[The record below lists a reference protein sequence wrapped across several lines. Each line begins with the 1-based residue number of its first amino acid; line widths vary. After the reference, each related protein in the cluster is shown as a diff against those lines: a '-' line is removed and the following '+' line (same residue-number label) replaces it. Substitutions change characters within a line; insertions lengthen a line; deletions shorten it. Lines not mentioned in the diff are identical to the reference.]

1 MIKIHISTMKK
12 YYKHVA
18 AVALCLSVATSSF
31 SQATSIFKVDF
42 GTATPNDFLVKSV
55 ASPYASIGTG
65 YISYNGTSAWAYGAY
80 TYINNTNA
88 LRAYSNGE
96 DDFND
101 WVVPGLEDHTP
112 GDVDGRMLFVDGK
125 QEPGVVYQTNV
136 VGLCRDT
143 YFNFSAWV
151 ANAHATFSKTD
162 QVPQMQMEV
171 WSKNPKFEDNEFKT
185 TYKTAAT
192 QATFCKGLS
201 DGFISANGAVL
212 LTKGNHEVKGAP
224 AYSHAT
230 LSANDDIYIY
240 ETTNPGKSNAQE
252 IRYKVFKGSDGKY
265 YCTADGV
272 YYYKVTYNDKSG
284 IFGADAKRTTST
296 FVRDASFEYLNPAYF
311 TVVTQWTT
319 ESGCRI
325 YKDNVNGRHFAYQ
338 NGGVWYQLKAASCT
352 INGTTYYYPDFSDYT
367 KGSSISEPNNRVVIK
382 NVNDYLAKR
391 ADIYGYL
398 NNGSLY
404 FAYCDWVFLRGS
416 KYYESFPKWESV
428 TSYVLPSLNS
438 TFTYKDDGNTAGRW
452 EKINLQFKLTNQSN
466 AYLIIRNFNDNS
478 SGNDFVLDDIEFSP
492 VDKYSITMG
501 LSQALKEVEG
511 YCSTGEIEVS
521 SSISVKP
528 YDRVG
533 ELTASELAAFH
544 EELPSYVFFFEGYKD
559 GEWTRINETP
569 VKIDDVADPINYV
582 VAIDDY
588 KQYSQVRAV
597 AYPSIFSAIEGCR
610 LNVPDVVNPSDLSV
624 PDVPVIVMEASDI
637 CPDAAVKKSVVT
649 VRNTNYSDTQR
660 WAAKVVLSDGTV
672 VNVAE

>member
-1 MIKIHISTMKK
+1 MKK

-230 LSANDDIYIY
+230 LSANDDIDIY

-325 YKDNVNGRHFAYQ
+325 YKDNLNGRHFAYQ

>member
-1 MIKIHISTMKK
+1 MKK

-18 AVALCLSVATSSF
+18 AVALYLSVATSSF

-65 YISYNGTSAWAYGAY
+65 YTSYNGTSAWAYGSY

-88 LRAYSNGE
+88 LRAYS
-96 DDFND
+96 DDFD
-101 WVVPGLEDHTP
+101 EWVVPGLKDHTP

-125 QEPGVVYQTNV
+125 QEPGIVYQTNV

-151 ANAHATFSKTD
+151 ANAHATFSDADK
-162 QVPQMQMEV
+162 VPQMQMEV
-171 WSKNPKFEDNEFKT
+171 WSKNPKFEENEFKT
-185 TYKTAAT
+185 TYKTPAS

-201 DGFISANGAVL
+201 DGFTSANGAVL
-212 LTKGNHEVKGAP
+212 LTKGYHVVKGAP
-224 AYSHAT
+224 AYSNAT

-284 IFGADAKRTTST
+284 ISGADAKRTTST
-296 FVRDASFEYLNPAYF
+296 FVRDASFEYLNTARF
-311 TVVTQWTT
+311 TEPTHWTT
-319 ESGCRI
+319 ESNCRI

-338 NGGVWYQLKAASCT
+338 KGGVWYQLKAASCT
-352 INGTTYYYPDFSDYT
+352 INGTTYYYPDFSDYSEGSKNSGIKSKA
-367 KGSSISEPNNRVVIK
+367 KGQI
-382 NVNDYLAKR
+382 NDALGLFTHIVYA
-391 ADIYGYL
+391 YL
-398 NNGSLY
+398 NGSNLLFCHY
-404 FAYCDWVFLRGS
+404 HFLFG
-416 KYYESFPKWESV
+416 YYQINPNWEAE
-428 TSYVLPSLNS
+428 TSYVLPSLTS

-559 GEWTRINETP
+559 CEWTRINETP

-582 VAIDDY
+582 VTIDDY

>member
-1 MIKIHISTMKK
+1 MKK

-65 YISYNGTSAWAYGAY
+65 YTSYNGTSAWAYGAY

-96 DDFND
+96 DDSND

-265 YCTADGV
+265 YCTSDGIR
-272 YYYKVTYNDKSG
+272 YYKATYNDKSG
-284 IFGADAKRTTST
+284 ISGADAKRTTST
-296 FVRDASFEYLNPAYF
+296 FVRDASFEYLNPVRF
-311 TVVTQWTT
+311 TESTHWTT

-338 NGGVWYQLKAASCT
+338 KGGVWYQLKAASCT
-352 INGTTYYYPDFSDYT
+352 INGKTYYYPDFSDYT

-382 NVNDYLAKR
+382 NVYDWGVKR

-428 TSYVLPSLNS
+428 TSYVLPSLTS

-452 EKINLQFKLTNQSN
+452 EKIDLQFKLTNQSN
-466 AYLIIRNFNDNS
+466 AYLIIRNFNDNKD
-478 SGNDFVLDDIEFSP
+478 GNDFVLDDIEFSP

-501 LSQALKEVEG
+501 LSQALKKVEG

-544 EELPSYVFFFEGYKD
+544 DELPSYVFFFEGYKD

-582 VAIDDY
+582 VTIDDY

-610 LNVPDVVNPSDLSV
+610 LNVPDVVNSSGLSV

>member
-1 MIKIHISTMKK
+1 MKK

-162 QVPQMQMEV
+162 QVSQMQMEV
-171 WSKNPKFEDNEFKT
+171 WSKNPKFEENEFKT

-201 DGFISANGAVL
+201 DGFTSANGAVL
-212 LTKGNHEVKGAP
+212 LTKGYHVIKGAP

-230 LSANDDIYIY
+230 LTANDDIYIY

-252 IRYKVFKGSDGKY
+252 VRYKVFKGSDGKY
-265 YCTADGV
+265 YCTSDGIR
-272 YYYKVTYNDKSG
+272 YYKATYNDKNGISG
-284 IFGADAKRTTST
+284 EDAKRTTST
-296 FVRDASFEYLNPAYF
+296 FVRDASFEYLNPARF
-311 TVVTQWTT
+311 TVDTYWNT

-325 YKDNVNGRHFAYQ
+325 YKDNVDGRHFAYQ
-338 NGGVWYQLKAASCT
+338 KGGVWYQFKDVTSCK
-352 INGTTYYYPDFSDYT
+352 INGTTYYYPDFSKYSE
-367 KGSSISEPNNRVVIK
+367 GGRISEPSALTSIDAILHIGK
-382 NVNDYLAKR
+382 YAYLS
-391 ADIYGYL
+391 GGL
-398 NNGSLY
+398 LY
-404 FAYCDWVFLRGS
+404 FTYCHLGWFSYNYNKLSPEWEKEDAYI
-416 KYYESFPKWESV
+416 
-428 TSYVLPSLNS
+428 LPSLSS

-452 EKINLQFKLTNQSN
+452 EKINLHFKLTNQSN

-533 ELTASELAAFH
+533 ELTPSELAAFH

-582 VAIDDY
+582 VTIDDY

>member
-1 MIKIHISTMKK
+1 MKK

-252 IRYKVFKGSDGKY
+252 VRYKVFKGSDGKY
-265 YCTADGV
+265 YCTSDGIR
-272 YYYKVTYNDKSG
+272 YYEATYNDKSG
-284 IFGADAKRTTST
+284 ISGADAKRTTST
-296 FVRDASFEYLNPAYF
+296 FERHASFEYLNTARF
-311 TVVTQWTT
+311 TEPTHWTT
-319 ESGCRI
+319 ESNCRI

-338 NGGVWYQLKAASCT
+338 KGGVWYQLKAASCT

-404 FAYCDWVFLRGS
+404 FAYCDWVFFRGS

-582 VAIDDY
+582 VTIDDY

-597 AYPSIFSAIEGCR
+597 AYPSIFSAIEGCC

>member
-1 MIKIHISTMKK
+1 MCKN

-18 AVALCLSVATSSF
+18 AVVLCFSVATSSF

-65 YISYNGTSAWAYGAY
+65 YTSYNGTSAWAYGSY

-88 LRAYSNGE
+88 LRAYS
-96 DDFND
+96 DDFD
-101 WVVPGLEDHTP
+101 EWVVPGLEDHTP

-151 ANAHATFSKTD
+151 ANAHATFNKSD
-162 QVPQMQMEV
+162 EVPQMQMEV
-171 WSKNPKFEDNEFKT
+171 WSKNPKFEENEFKT
-185 TYKTAAT
+185 TYKTAAS
-192 QATFCKGLS
+192 QVSFCKGLS
-201 DGFISANGAVL
+201 DGFTSANGAVL
-212 LTKGNHEVKGAP
+212 LTKGYHVISGAP

-252 IRYKVFKGSDGKY
+252 VRYKVFKGSDGKY
-265 YCTADGV
+265 YCTSDGIR
-272 YYYKVTYNDKSG
+272 YYKATYNDKSG
-284 IFGADAKRTTST
+284 ISGADAKRTTST

-311 TVVTQWTT
+311 TVATQWTT
-319 ESGCRI
+319 ESGYRI
-325 YKDNVNGRHFAYQ
+325 YKDNIDGRYFAYQ
-338 NGGVWYQLKAASCT
+338 KGGVWYQFKDVTSCT
-352 INGTTYYYPDFSDYT
+352 ISGTTYYYPDFSGYSE
-367 KGSSISEPNNRVVIK
+367 GSSISEPADRVKIGGGLIK
-382 NVNDYLAKR
+382 TG
-391 ADIYGYL
+391 IYGYL
-398 NNGSLY
+398 NSGSLY
-404 FAYCDWVFLRGS
+404 FAYCDWGLFSGY
-416 KYYESFPKWESV
+416 KYYKLSPKWEKE
-428 TSYVLPSLNS
+428 TSYVLPSLTS

-533 ELTASELAAFH
+533 ELTASELEAFH
-544 EELPSYVFFFEGYKD
+544 DELPSYVFFFEGYKD

-582 VAIDDY
+582 VTIDDY
-588 KQYSQVRAV
+588 NQYSQVRAV

-649 VRNTNYSDTQR
+649 VRNTNYSDAQR

>member
-1 MIKIHISTMKK
+1 MKK

-101 WVVPGLEDHTP
+101 WVVSGLEDHTP

-212 LTKGNHEVKGAP
+212 LTKGNHEVKRAT

-252 IRYKVFKGSDGKY
+252 VRYKVFKGSDGKY
-265 YCTADGV
+265 YCTSDGIR
-272 YYYKVTYNDKSG
+272 YYEATYNDKSG
-284 IFGADAKRTTST
+284 ISGADAKRTTST
-296 FVRDASFEYLNPAYF
+296 FERHASFEYLNTARF
-311 TVVTQWTT
+311 TEPTHWTT
-319 ESGCRI
+319 ESNCRI

-338 NGGVWYQLKAASCT
+338 KGGVWYQLKAASCT

-367 KGSSISEPNNRVVIK
+367 KGSSISEPNNRVVVK
-382 NVNDYLAKR
+382 NVNDYLVKR

-404 FAYCDWVFLRGS
+404 FAYCDWGLISGY

-582 VAIDDY
+582 VTIDDY

-610 LNVPDVVNPSDLSV
+610 LNVPDVVNPSGLSV

>member
-12 YYKHVA
+12 YYKHVV

-42 GTATPNDFLVKSV
+42 GTATPNDLLVKSV

-88 LRAYSNGE
+88 LRAYSNSE
-96 DDFND
+96 DDFNG

-151 ANAHATFSKTD
+151 ANAHATFSDADK
-162 QVPQMQMEV
+162 VPQMQMEV

-201 DGFISANGAVL
+201 DGFTSANGAVL
-212 LTKGNHEVKGAP
+212 LTKGYHVVKGAP

-284 IFGADAKRTTST
+284 ISGADAKRTTST
-296 FVRDASFEYLNPAYF
+296 FVRDASFEYLNPARF
-311 TVVTQWTT
+311 TELTHWTT

-338 NGGVWYQLKAASCT
+338 KGGVWYQLKAASCT
-352 INGTTYYYPDFSDYT
+352 INGTTYYYPDFSDYSEGSKNSGIKSKA
-367 KGSSISEPNNRVVIK
+367 KGQI
-382 NVNDYLAKR
+382 NDALGLFTHIVYA
-391 ADIYGYL
+391 YL
-398 NNGSLY
+398 NGSNLLFCHY
-404 FAYCDWVFLRGS
+404 HFLFG
-416 KYYESFPKWESV
+416 YYQINPNWEAE
-428 TSYVLPSLNS
+428 TSYVLPSLTS

-478 SGNDFVLDDIEFSP
+478 SGNDFVIDDIEFSP

-582 VAIDDY
+582 VTIDDY

>member
-1 MIKIHISTMKK
+1 MKK

-88 LRAYSNGE
+88 LRAYSNSE
-96 DDFND
+96 DDFNG

-151 ANAHATFSKTD
+151 ANAHTTFSDAD
-162 QVPQMQMEV
+162 QVPQMQLEV
-171 WSKNPKFEDNEFKT
+171 WSKNPKFEENEFKT
-185 TYKTAAT
+185 TYKTAAK

-201 DGFISANGAVL
+201 DGFTSANGAVL
-212 LTKGNHEVKGAP
+212 LTKGYHVIKGAP

-252 IRYKVFKGSDGKY
+252 VRYKVFKGSDGKY
-265 YCTADGV
+265 YCTSDGIR
-272 YYYKVTYNDKSG
+272 YYKATYNDKSG
-284 IFGADAKRTTST
+284 ISGADAKRTTST
-296 FVRDASFEYLNPAYF
+296 FVRDASFEYVNPAYF
-311 TVVTQWTT
+311 TVATQWTT
-319 ESGCRI
+319 ENGYRI
-325 YKDNVNGRHFAYQ
+325 YKDNIDGHHFAYLK
-338 NGGVWYQLKAASCT
+338 NGVYYQLKATTCK
-352 INGTTYYYPDFSDYT
+352 INNTTYYYPYFGDSYAE
-367 KGSSISEPNNRVVIK
+367 GSKNKSLYNLKNKVQINDALGVVTH
-382 NVNDYLAKR
+382 VVYA
-391 ADIYGYL
+391 YL
-398 NNGSLY
+398 NNSNQLFFFHYHWLFGSY
-404 FAYCDWVFLRGS
+404 NIN
-416 KYYESFPKWESV
+416 PHWESV

-559 GEWTRINETP
+559 GEWTHINETP

-582 VAIDDY
+582 VTIDEY

>member
-1 MIKIHISTMKK
+1 MKK

-18 AVALCLSVATSSF
+18 AVALCISVATSSF

-212 LTKGNHEVKGAP
+212 LTKGYHVVKGAP

-230 LSANDDIYIY
+230 LTANDDIYIY

-265 YCTADGV
+265 YCTSDGIR
-272 YYYKVTYNDKSG
+272 YYKATYNDKSG
-284 IFGADAKRTTST
+284 ISGADAKRTTST

-311 TVVTQWTT
+311 TVATQWTT

-325 YKDNVNGRHFAYQ
+325 YKDNVDGRHFAYQ
-338 NGGVWYQLKAASCT
+338 KGGVWYQFKDVTSCK
-352 INGTTYYYPDFSDYT
+352 INGTTYYYPDFSDYSE
-367 KGSSISEPNNRVVIK
+367 GSEISEPANRVKIDDGK
-382 NVNDYLAKR
+382 YGK
-391 ADIYGYL
+391 YGYL
-398 NNGSLY
+398 SGGGLY
-404 FAYCDWVFLRGS
+404 FANYKRVKTGTEYILGFIPIPIYSDLYFKL
-416 KYYESFPKWESV
+416 FPKWESV

-528 YDRVG
+528 YDRVD

-582 VAIDDY
+582 VTIDDY

-610 LNVPDVVNPSDLSV
+610 LNVPDVVNPSGLSV

>member
-1 MIKIHISTMKK
+1 MKK

-65 YISYNGTSAWAYGAY
+65 YTSYNGTGAWAYGAY

-252 IRYKVFKGSDGKY
+252 VRYKVFKGSDVKY
-265 YCTADGV
+265 YCTSDGIR
-272 YYYKVTYNDKSG
+272 YYEATYNDKSG
-284 IFGADAKRTTST
+284 ISGADAKRTTST
-296 FVRDASFEYLNPAYF
+296 FERHASFEYLNTARF
-311 TVVTQWTT
+311 TEPTHWTT
-319 ESGCRI
+319 ESNCRI

-338 NGGVWYQLKAASCT
+338 KGGVWYQLKAASCT

-382 NVNDYLAKR
+382 NVYDWGVKR

-428 TSYVLPSLNS
+428 TSYVLPSLTS

-466 AYLIIRNFNDNS
+466 AYLIIRNFNDNKD
-478 SGNDFVLDDIEFSP
+478 GNDFVLDDIEFSP

-501 LSQALKEVEG
+501 LSQALKKVEG

-582 VAIDDY
+582 VTIDDY

-610 LNVPDVVNPSDLSV
+610 LNVPDVVNPSGLSV

-672 VNVAE
+672 VNVVAE

>member
-1 MIKIHISTMKK
+1 MKK

-18 AVALCLSVATSSF
+18 VVALCLSVATSSF

-125 QEPGVVYQTNV
+125 QEPGVVYQTNI

-171 WSKNPKFEDNEFKT
+171 WSKNPKFEENEFKT

-201 DGFISANGAVL
+201 DGFTSANGAVL
-212 LTKGNHEVKGAP
+212 LTKGYHVIKGAP

-252 IRYKVFKGSDGKY
+252 VRYKVFKGSDGKY
-265 YCTADGV
+265 YCTSDGIR
-272 YYYKVTYNDKSG
+272 YYKATYNDKSG
-284 IFGADAKRTTST
+284 ISGADAKRTTST
-296 FVRDASFEYLNPAYF
+296 FVRDASFEYLNTARF
-311 TVVTQWTT
+311 TEPTHWTT
-319 ESGCRI
+319 ESNCRI

-338 NGGVWYQLKAASCT
+338 KGGVWYQLKAASCT
-352 INGTTYYYPDFSDYT
+352 INGTTYYYPDFSDYSEGSKNSGIKSKA
-367 KGSSISEPNNRVVIK
+367 KGQI
-382 NVNDYLAKR
+382 NDALGLFTHIVYA
-391 ADIYGYL
+391 YL
-398 NNGSLY
+398 NGSNLLFCHY
-404 FAYCDWVFLRGS
+404 HFLFG
-416 KYYESFPKWESV
+416 YYQINPNWEAE
-428 TSYVLPSLNS
+428 TSYVLPSLTS

-533 ELTASELAAFH
+533 ELTASELEAFH
-544 EELPSYVFFFEGYKD
+544 DELPSYVFFFEGYKD

-582 VAIDDY
+582 VTIDDY
-588 KQYSQVRAV
+588 KQYSHVRAV

>member
-1 MIKIHISTMKK
+1 MKK

>member
-42 GTATPNDFLVKSV
+42 GTATPNDFLVKAV

-171 WSKNPKFEDNEFKT
+171 WSKNPKFEENEFKT

-201 DGFISANGAVL
+201 DGFTSANGAVL
-212 LTKGNHEVKGAP
+212 LTKGYHVVKGAP

-230 LSANDDIYIY
+230 LTANDDIYIY

-252 IRYKVFKGSDGKY
+252 VRYKVFKGSDGKY
-265 YCTADGV
+265 YCTSDGIR
-272 YYYKVTYNDKSG
+272 YYKATYNDKSG
-284 IFGADAKRTTST
+284 ISGADAKRTPST
-296 FVRDASFEYLNPAYF
+296 FVRDASFEYLNPARF
-311 TVVTQWTT
+311 TESTHWTT

-325 YKDNVNGRHFAYQ
+325 YKDNVDGRHFAYQ
-338 NGGVWYQLKAASCT
+338 NGGVWYQFKDVTSCK
-352 INGTTYYYPDFSDYT
+352 INGTTYYYPDFSKYSE
-367 KGSSISEPNNRVVIK
+367 GGRISEPSALTSIDAILHIGK
-382 NVNDYLAKR
+382 YAYLS
-391 ADIYGYL
+391 GGL
-398 NNGSLY
+398 LY
-404 FAYCDWVFLRGS
+404 FTYCHLGWFSYNYNKLS
-416 KYYESFPKWESV
+416 PEWEKEDA
-428 TSYVLPSLNS
+428 YVLPSLNS

-452 EKINLQFKLTNQSN
+452 EKINLHFKLTNQSN

-582 VAIDDY
+582 VTIDDY

-610 LNVPDVVNPSDLSV
+610 LNVPGVVNPSDLSV

>member
-1 MIKIHISTMKK
+1 MKK

-151 ANAHATFSKTD
+151 ANAHATFIKTD

-212 LTKGNHEVKGAP
+212 LTKGYHVVKGAP

-240 ETTNPGKSNAQE
+240 ETTNSGKSNAQE
-252 IRYKVFKGSDGKY
+252 VRYKVFKGSDGKY
-265 YCTADGV
+265 YCTSDGIR
-272 YYYKVTYNDKSG
+272 YYKATYNDKSG
-284 IFGADAKRTTST
+284 ISGADAKRTTST
-296 FVRDASFEYLNPAYF
+296 FVRDASFEYLNTARF
-311 TVVTQWTT
+311 TEPTHWTT

-338 NGGVWYQLKAASCT
+338 KGGVWYQLKAASCT

-382 NVNDYLAKR
+382 NVYDWGVKR

-501 LSQALKEVEG
+501 VAQALQEVEG

-582 VAIDDY
+582 VTIDDY

-610 LNVPDVVNPSDLSV
+610 LNVPDVVNPSGLSV

>member
-1 MIKIHISTMKK
+1 
-12 YYKHVA
+12 
-18 AVALCLSVATSSF
+18 
-31 SQATSIFKVDF
+31 
-42 GTATPNDFLVKSV
+42 
-55 ASPYASIGTG
+55 
-65 YISYNGTSAWAYGAY
+65 
-80 TYINNTNA
+80 
-88 LRAYSNGE
+88 
-96 DDFND
+96 
-101 WVVPGLEDHTP
+101 
-112 GDVDGRMLFVDGK
+112 
-125 QEPGVVYQTNV
+125 
-136 VGLCRDT
+136 
-143 YFNFSAWV
+143 
-151 ANAHATFSKTD
+151 
-162 QVPQMQMEV
+162 MQLEV
-171 WSKNPKFEDNEFKT
+171 WSKNPKFEENEFKT
-185 TYKTAAT
+185 TYKTAAK
-192 QATFCKGLS
+192 QVTFCKGLS
-201 DGFISANGAVL
+201 DGFTSANGAVL
-212 LTKGNHEVKGAP
+212 LTKGYHVVKGAP

-252 IRYKVFKGSDGKY
+252 VRYKVFKGSDGKY
-265 YCTADGV
+265 YCTSDGIR
-272 YYYKVTYNDKSG
+272 YYMATYNDKSG
-284 IFGADAKRTTST
+284 ISGADAKRTTST
-296 FVRDASFEYLNPAYF
+296 FERHASFESINPARF
-311 TVVTQWTT
+311 TELTHWTT

-338 NGGVWYQLKAASCT
+338 KGGVWYQLKAASCT
-352 INGTTYYYPDFSDYT
+352 INGKIYYYPDFSDYSEGG
-367 KGSSISEPNNRVVIK
+367 KISEPSALTSIGAVLHIGK
-382 NVNDYLAKR
+382 YA
-391 ADIYGYL
+391 YL
-398 NNGSLY
+398 NGGLLY
-404 FAYCDWVFLRGS
+404 FTYCHWVVLGYRYNQLS
-416 KYYESFPKWESV
+416 PKWEKE

-582 VAIDDY
+582 VTIDDY

>member
-1 MIKIHISTMKK
+1 MKK

-65 YISYNGTSAWAYGAY
+65 YTSYNGTGAWAYGAY

-265 YCTADGV
+265 YCTSDGIR
-272 YYYKVTYNDKSG
+272 YYEATYNDKSG
-284 IFGADAKRTTST
+284 ISGADAKRTTST
-296 FVRDASFEYLNPAYF
+296 FERHASFEYLNTARF
-311 TVVTQWTT
+311 TEPTHWTT
-319 ESGCRI
+319 ESNCRI

-338 NGGVWYQLKAASCT
+338 KGGVWYQLKAASCT

-382 NVNDYLAKR
+382 NVYDWGVKR

-428 TSYVLPSLNS
+428 TSYVLPSLTS

-452 EKINLQFKLTNQSN
+452 EKIDLQFKLTNQSN
-466 AYLIIRNFNDNS
+466 AYLIIRNFNDNKD
-478 SGNDFVLDDIEFSP
+478 GNDFVLDDIEFSP

-501 LSQALKEVEG
+501 LSQALKKVEG

-582 VAIDDY
+582 VTIDDY

-610 LNVPDVVNPSDLSV
+610 LNVPDVVNPSGLSV

>member
-1 MIKIHISTMKK
+1 MKK

-171 WSKNPKFEDNEFKT
+171 WSKNPKFEENEFKT

-201 DGFISANGAVL
+201 DGFTSANGAVL
-212 LTKGNHEVKGAP
+212 LTKGYHVIKGAP

-230 LSANDDIYIY
+230 LTANDDIYIY
-240 ETTNPGKSNAQE
+240 ETTNSGKSNAQE
-252 IRYKVFKGSDGKY
+252 VRYKVFKGSDGKY
-265 YCTADGV
+265 YCTSDGIR
-272 YYYKVTYNDKSG
+272 YYKATYNDKSG
-284 IFGADAKRTTST
+284 ISGADAKRTTST
-296 FVRDASFEYLNPAYF
+296 FVRDASFEYLNPARF
-311 TVVTQWTT
+311 TVDTYWNT

-325 YKDNVNGRHFAYQ
+325 YKDNVDGRHFAYQ
-338 NGGVWYQLKAASCT
+338 KGGVWYQFKDVTSCK
-352 INGTTYYYPDFSDYT
+352 INGTTYYYPDFSKYSE
-367 KGSSISEPNNRVVIK
+367 GGRISEPSALTSIDAILHIGK
-382 NVNDYLAKR
+382 YAYLS
-391 ADIYGYL
+391 GGL
-398 NNGSLY
+398 LY
-404 FAYCDWVFLRGS
+404 FTYCHLGWFSYNYNKLS
-416 KYYESFPKWESV
+416 PEWEKEDA
-428 TSYVLPSLNS
+428 YVLPSLNS

-533 ELTASELAAFH
+533 ELTPSELAAFH

-582 VAIDDY
+582 VTIDDY

>member
-1 MIKIHISTMKK
+1 MKK

-65 YISYNGTSAWAYGAY
+65 YTSYNGTGAWAYGAY

-252 IRYKVFKGSDGKY
+252 VRYKVFKGSDGKY
-265 YCTADGV
+265 YCTSDGIR
-272 YYYKVTYNDKSG
+272 YYEATYNDKSG
-284 IFGADAKRTTST
+284 ISGADAKRTTST
-296 FVRDASFEYLNPAYF
+296 FERHASFEYLNTARF
-311 TVVTQWTT
+311 TEPTHWTT
-319 ESGCRI
+319 ESNCRI

-338 NGGVWYQLKAASCT
+338 KGGVWYQLKAASCT

-382 NVNDYLAKR
+382 NVNDYLVKR

-428 TSYVLPSLNS
+428 TSYVLPSLTS

-582 VAIDDY
+582 VTIDDY

-610 LNVPDVVNPSDLSV
+610 LNVPDVVNPSGLSV

>member
-1 MIKIHISTMKK
+1 MKK

-18 AVALCLSVATSSF
+18 AVALCLSVATSLF

-171 WSKNPKFEDNEFKT
+171 WSKNPKFEENEFKT

-201 DGFISANGAVL
+201 DGFTSANGAVL
-212 LTKGNHEVKGAP
+212 LTKGYHVIKGAP

-230 LSANDDIYIY
+230 LTANDDIYIY

-252 IRYKVFKGSDGKY
+252 VRYKVFKGSDGKY
-265 YCTADGV
+265 YCTSDGIR
-272 YYYKVTYNDKSG
+272 YYKATYNDKSG
-284 IFGADAKRTTST
+284 ISGEDAKRTTST
-296 FVRDASFEYLNPAYF
+296 FVRDASFEYLNPARF
-311 TVVTQWTT
+311 TVDTYWNT

-325 YKDNVNGRHFAYQ
+325 YKDNVDGRHFAYQ
-338 NGGVWYQLKAASCT
+338 KGGVWYQFKDVTSCK

-367 KGSSISEPNNRVVIK
+367 KVGSNSSYIK
-382 NVNDYLAKR
+382 NTDSKVKIGGGIIVTGKYAYLESN
-391 ADIYGYL
+391 GNL
-398 NNGSLY
+398 N
-404 FAYCDWVFLRGS
+404 FAYCDGFIVYNYKKITPHWED
-416 KYYESFPKWESV
+416 ES
-428 TSYVLPSLNS
+428 YNILPSLTS

-452 EKINLQFKLTNQSN
+452 EKINLHFKLTNQSN

-582 VAIDDY
+582 VTIDDY

-610 LNVPDVVNPSDLSV
+610 LNVPGVVNPSDLSV

>member
-1 MIKIHISTMKK
+1 MCKN

-18 AVALCLSVATSSF
+18 AVVLCFSVATSSF

-65 YISYNGTSAWAYGAY
+65 YTSYNGTSAWAYGSY

-88 LRAYSNGE
+88 LRAYS
-96 DDFND
+96 DDFD
-101 WVVPGLEDHTP
+101 EWVVPGLEDHTP

-151 ANAHATFSKTD
+151 ANAHATFNKSD
-162 QVPQMQMEV
+162 EVPQMQMEV
-171 WSKNPKFEDNEFKT
+171 WSKNPKFEENEFKT

-192 QATFCKGLS
+192 QVTFCKGLS
-201 DGFISANGAVL
+201 DGFTSANGAVL
-212 LTKGNHEVKGAP
+212 LTKGYHVVKGAP
-224 AYSHAT
+224 AYSNAT

-284 IFGADAKRTTST
+284 ISGADAKRTTST
-296 FVRDASFEYLNPAYF
+296 FVRDASFEYLNTARF
-311 TVVTQWTT
+311 TEPTHWTT
-319 ESGCRI
+319 ESNCRI

-338 NGGVWYQLKAASCT
+338 KGGVWYQLKAASCT

-382 NVNDYLAKR
+382 NVNDYLVKR

-404 FAYCDWVFLRGS
+404 FAYCDWGLFSGY
-416 KYYESFPKWESV
+416 KYYKLSPKWEKE

-452 EKINLQFKLTNQSN
+452 EKIDLQFKLTNQSN

-533 ELTASELAAFH
+533 ELTPSELAAFH

-582 VAIDDY
+582 VTIDDY
-588 KQYSQVRAV
+588 KQYSHVRAV

-610 LNVPDVVNPSDLSV
+610 LNVPDVVNPSDMSV

>member
-1 MIKIHISTMKK
+1 MKK

-18 AVALCLSVATSSF
+18 AVALYLSVATSSF

-171 WSKNPKFEDNEFKT
+171 WSKNPKFEENEFKT

-192 QATFCKGLS
+192 QVTFCKGLS
-201 DGFISANGAVL
+201 DGFTSANGAVL
-212 LTKGNHEVKGAP
+212 LTKGYHVVKGAP

-230 LSANDDIYIY
+230 LSANDDMYIY

-252 IRYKVFKGSDGKY
+252 VRYKVFKGSDGKY

-284 IFGADAKRTTST
+284 ISGADAKRTTST
-296 FVRDASFEYLNPAYF
+296 FVRDASFEYLNPARF
-311 TVVTQWTT
+311 TELTHWTT

-338 NGGVWYQLKAASCT
+338 KGGVWYQLKAASCT
-352 INGTTYYYPDFSDYT
+352 INGTTYYYPDFSDYSE
-367 KGSSISEPNNRVVIK
+367 GSKNNGIK
-382 NVNDYLAKR
+382 SKAKVQINDALGVFTHIVYA
-391 ADIYGYL
+391 YL
-398 NNGSLY
+398 NGSNLLFCHY
-404 FAYCDWVFLRGS
+404 HFLFG
-416 KYYESFPKWESV
+416 YYQINPNWEAE

-582 VAIDDY
+582 VTIDDY

>member
-1 MIKIHISTMKK
+1 MKK

-65 YISYNGTSAWAYGAY
+65 YTSYNGTSAWAYGAY

-201 DGFISANGAVL
+201 DGFISANGSVL

-265 YCTADGV
+265 YCTSDGIR
-272 YYYKVTYNDKSG
+272 YYKATYNDKSG
-284 IFGADAKRTTST
+284 ISGADAKRTTST
-296 FVRDASFEYLNPAYF
+296 FVRDASFEYLNPVRF
-311 TVVTQWTT
+311 TESTHWTT

-338 NGGVWYQLKAASCT
+338 KGGVWYQLKAASCT

-382 NVNDYLAKR
+382 NVYDWGVKR

-428 TSYVLPSLNS
+428 TSYVLPSLTS

-452 EKINLQFKLTNQSN
+452 EKIDLQFKLTNQSN
-466 AYLIIRNFNDNS
+466 AYLIIRNFNDNKD
-478 SGNDFVLDDIEFSP
+478 GNDFVLDDIEFSP

>member
-1 MIKIHISTMKK
+1 MKK

-65 YISYNGTSAWAYGAY
+65 YTSYNGTGAWAYGAY

-252 IRYKVFKGSDGKY
+252 VRYKVFKGSDGKY
-265 YCTADGV
+265 YCTSDGIR
-272 YYYKVTYNDKSG
+272 YYEATYNDKSG
-284 IFGADAKRTTST
+284 ISGADAKRTTST
-296 FVRDASFEYLNPAYF
+296 FERHASFEYLNTARF
-311 TVVTQWTT
+311 TEPTHWTT
-319 ESGCRI
+319 ESNCRI

-338 NGGVWYQLKAASCT
+338 KGGVWYQLKAASCT

-382 NVNDYLAKR
+382 NVYDWGVKR

-428 TSYVLPSLNS
+428 TSYVLPSLTS

-582 VAIDDY
+582 VTIDDY

-597 AYPSIFSAIEGCR
+597 AYPSIFSAIEGCC
-610 LNVPDVVNPSDLSV
+610 LNVPDVVNPSGLSV

>member
-325 YKDNVNGRHFAYQ
+325 YKDNLNGRHFAYQ

>member
-1 MIKIHISTMKK
+1 MKK

-18 AVALCLSVATSSF
+18 VVALCLSVATSSF

-96 DDFND
+96 DDFNG

-151 ANAHATFSKTD
+151 ANAHTTFSDADK
-162 QVPQMQMEV
+162 VSQMQMEV
-171 WSKNPKFEDNEFKT
+171 WSKNPKFEENEFKT
-185 TYKTAAT
+185 TYKTPAS

-201 DGFISANGAVL
+201 DGFTSANGAVL
-212 LTKGNHEVKGAP
+212 LTKGYHVVKGAP
-224 AYSHAT
+224 AYSNAT

-284 IFGADAKRTTST
+284 ISGADAKRTTST
-296 FVRDASFEYLNPAYF
+296 FVRDASFEYLNTARF
-311 TVVTQWTT
+311 TESTHWTT
-319 ESGCRI
+319 ESNCRI

-338 NGGVWYQLKAASCT
+338 KGGVWYQLKAASCT
-352 INGTTYYYPDFSDYT
+352 INGTTYYYPDFSDYSEGSKNSGIKSKA
-367 KGSSISEPNNRVVIK
+367 KGQI
-382 NVNDYLAKR
+382 NDALGLFTHIVYA
-391 ADIYGYL
+391 YL
-398 NNGSLY
+398 NGSNLLFCHY
-404 FAYCDWVFLRGS
+404 HFLFG
-416 KYYESFPKWESV
+416 YYQINPNWEAE
-428 TSYVLPSLNS
+428 TSYVLPSLTS

-533 ELTASELAAFH
+533 ELTPSELAAFH

-582 VAIDDY
+582 VTIDDY

>member
-1 MIKIHISTMKK
+1 MKK

-171 WSKNPKFEDNEFKT
+171 WSKNPKFEENEFKT

-201 DGFISANGAVL
+201 DGFTSANGAVL
-212 LTKGNHEVKGAP
+212 LTKGYHVIKGAP

-230 LSANDDIYIY
+230 LTANDDIYIY

-252 IRYKVFKGSDGKY
+252 VRYKGFKGSDGKY
-265 YCTADGV
+265 YCTSDGIR
-272 YYYKVTYNDKSG
+272 YYKATYNDKSG
-284 IFGADAKRTTST
+284 ISGEDAKRTTST
-296 FVRDASFEYLNPAYF
+296 FVRDASFEYLNPARF
-311 TVVTQWTT
+311 TVDTYWNT

-325 YKDNVNGRHFAYQ
+325 YKDNVDGRHFAYQ
-338 NGGVWYQLKAASCT
+338 KGGVWYQFKDVTSCK
-352 INGTTYYYPDFSDYT
+352 INGTTYYYPDFSKYSE
-367 KGSSISEPNNRVVIK
+367 GGRISEPSALTSIDAILHIGK
-382 NVNDYLAKR
+382 YAYLS
-391 ADIYGYL
+391 GGL
-398 NNGSLY
+398 LY
-404 FAYCDWVFLRGS
+404 FTYCHLGWFSYNYNKLS
-416 KYYESFPKWESV
+416 PEWEKENA
-428 TSYVLPSLNS
+428 YVLPSLNS

-452 EKINLQFKLTNQSN
+452 EKIDLHFKLTNQSN

-533 ELTASELAAFH
+533 ELTPSELAAFH

-582 VAIDDY
+582 VTIDDY

>member
-1 MIKIHISTMKK
+1 MKK

-65 YISYNGTSAWAYGAY
+65 YTSYNGTGAWAYGAY

-252 IRYKVFKGSDGKY
+252 VRYKVFKGSDGKY
-265 YCTADGV
+265 YCTSDGIR
-272 YYYKVTYNDKSG
+272 YYEATYNDKSG
-284 IFGADAKRTTST
+284 ISGADAKRTTST
-296 FVRDASFEYLNPAYF
+296 FERHASFEYLNTARF
-311 TVVTQWTT
+311 TEPTHWTT
-319 ESGCRI
+319 ESNCRI

-338 NGGVWYQLKAASCT
+338 KGGVWYQLKAASCT

-382 NVNDYLAKR
+382 NVYDWGVKR

-428 TSYVLPSLNS
+428 TSYVLPSLTS

-466 AYLIIRNFNDNS
+466 AYLIIRNFNDNKD
-478 SGNDFVLDDIEFSP
+478 GNDFVLDDIEFSP

-501 LSQALKEVEG
+501 LSQALKKVEG

-582 VAIDDY
+582 VTIDDY

-610 LNVPDVVNPSDLSV
+610 LNVPDVVNPSGLSV

-672 VNVAE
+672 VNVVAE